1 MKNGEW
7 KIRLI
12 VLNKQLIF
20 LGADVACHGVGD
32 STFYNIVS

>member
-12 VLNKQLIF
+12 VLNKQFIF
-20 LGADVACHGVGD
+20 LGVDVAWQDTGD
-32 STFYNIVS
+32 FIFYNIVG

>member
-12 VLNKQLIF
+12 VLNKQLIY
-20 LGADVACHGVGD
+20 LVPMSLDNGTED